1 MSFVVVP
8 LRLDTETLFETVAEG
23 LCFSIME
30 RTIGPLHQ
38 GARELLRKGQHGIAG
53 KCRYVREKN
62 KFGHYLITPHA
73 MSFL

>member
-1 MSFVVVP
+1 MFGTMM
-8 LRLDTETLFETVAEG
+8 RTLGLLYQVA
-23 LCFSIME
+23 
-30 RTIGPLHQ
+30 T
-38 GARELLRKGQHGIAG
+38 ELLRKGQHGIAG